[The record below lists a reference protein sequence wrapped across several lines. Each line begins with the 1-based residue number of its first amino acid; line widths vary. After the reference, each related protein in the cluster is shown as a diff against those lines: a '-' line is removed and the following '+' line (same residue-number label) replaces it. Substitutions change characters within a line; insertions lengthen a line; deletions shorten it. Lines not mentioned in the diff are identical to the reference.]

1 MLETLW
7 GIRGEELHHREQDA
21 LEEGADNKQICPGC
35 NNVCQ
40 AGGTVHTHNHVTIS
54 VGGCFFEDEKAEEE
68 SMSRLLHSLSPSR
81 NLTGRM
87 WGFYSC
93 SSVLFFY
100 MPSFQQRFPSA
111 HVAVLLGM

>member
-1 MLETLW
+1 MLETLL

-21 LEEGADNKQICPGC
+21 LEEGADNKQICTGC

-40 AGGTVHTHNHVTIS
+40 AGRTVHTYNHVTIS
-54 VGGCFFEDEKAEEE
+54 VGGYFFQEEKAGEE
-68 SMSRLLHSLSPSR
+68 SMSPLLHSRSPSR
-81 NLTGRM
+81 NLIRRM

-100 MPSFQQRFPSA
+100 MPSFQQRFSSA